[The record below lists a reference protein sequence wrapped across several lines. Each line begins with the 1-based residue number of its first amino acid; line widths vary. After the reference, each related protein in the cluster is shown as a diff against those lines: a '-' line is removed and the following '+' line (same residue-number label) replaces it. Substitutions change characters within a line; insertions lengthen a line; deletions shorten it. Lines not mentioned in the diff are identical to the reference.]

1 MPEFSADQL
10 RDQGYTGPIRLFK
23 DEEAA
28 RLRARFYEKIGQSE
42 AAPGPTK
49 VYMSA
54 WHHQHRWAYDIAIHP
69 PILDMVSQLLGPNL
83 VMWAMHFWYKEPH
96 NGKRLPWHQDA
107 HYWPIEPKKNVSIW
121 IALSRTF
128 RENGCLRIIPG
139 SHRELIEHRP
149 LNDPTSGFSQGLT
162 AEAVDESK
170 AVDLEMQPG
179 EAVLFDEGTFHGS
192 NANTSDVA
200 RLALSIRYTTP
211 CVKFLMD
218 QWSDPGRIR
227 TFLVRGEDT
236 HHLNDA
242 IRGEQPAG

>member
-1 MPEFSADQL
+1 
-10 RDQGYTGPIRLFK
+10 
-23 DEEAA
+23 
-28 RLRARFYEKIGQSE
+28 
-42 AAPGPTK
+42 
-49 VYMSA
+49 
-54 WHHQHRWAYDIAIHP
+54 
-69 PILDMVSQLLGPNL
+69 MVSQLLGPNL

-96 NGKRLPWHQDA
+96 SGKRLPWHQDA
-107 HYWPIEPKKNVSIW
+107 HYWPIVPKKNVSIW

-128 RENGCLRIIPG
+128 RENGCLRILPG

-149 LNDPTSGFSQGLT
+149 LNDPTSAFSQGLT
-162 AEAVDESK
+162 ADEVDETK

-192 NANTSDVA
+192 NANTSDIA
-200 RLALSIRYTTP
+200 RVALSIRYTTP
-211 CVKFLMD
+211 DVRFLMD

-242 IRGEQPAG
+242 IRGELPAG